1 MNNSLNNSHG
11 RCSYIIKE
19 LKDRIQ
25 YNKKERTKSYYKR
38 KKEIRN
44 RAKVEG
50 EIENSSH
57 SMVPILYTAEIS
69 Y

>member
-38 KKEIRN
+38 KKEIM
-44 RAKVEG
+44 KHSSKLEG
-50 EIENSSH
+50 GGNMNS
-57 SMVPILYTAEIS
+57 ARQ
-69 Y
+69 